1 MNLSNLRYFLFI
13 VFIAVFTNS
22 NAQNQQDNCPS
33 SPSIVL
39 EHFTVGPY
47 IQGGRVAVFFDPQG
61 IYELDNQFVLELS
74 DSSGDFTSAT
84 ILSTKDEFFIPI
96 LNGVIPSTTPAGS
109 AYKLKI
115 RSTNPVSEVET
126 DSFEIISDSSADLT
140 AGTIEFIN
148 NSATDLSDFIKCVD
162 LDANNYFLGY
172 KNKGQNSVTPPIED
186 PIRLKSSGGSASSK
200 DVRILIAGTWESIPL
215 SGLGQFSIPSGLPVG
230 YYLIEIDRTI
240 QGSSVEYHHT
250 SGFIFHFNTGNT
262 GIANTSEEDVCVNQI
277 VGFEVAS
284 PVMSTNYP
292 GSLYSIFY
300 GDEDQ
305 NIAANTEYY
314 THSRLQECN
323 TLEHVYDLATC
334 SSEFK
339 DNNVDELG
347 YYFKLDFKLLS
358 KGIFDGET
366 PGEFIC
372 DDYTQNGNGTTKW
385 VNVSLKPD
393 ADFETNPEICE
404 GTILTATDISLVGA
418 YGYGPQ
424 CETEYRIYWEV
435 LFPGSTVWDSVTED
449 LGWIDIDGNLN
460 IPGDVTLGQPGCWE
474 IKLKIRNPFGC
485 VQTDIVTKT
494 VVVEP
499 EPNSSFTYDP
509 TNLLCAP
516 QLIDFTNTSNT
527 EGFSEACGSPDYTW
541 TVTPVGTP
549 ATVTGFNF
557 IVDPNLAGDPENY
570 VNPTINFTQPGTYS
584 VVLNTSNVCGE
595 DDSEPVLIEIIGD
608 PTVNFPVP
616 SLAACQDLPGQTVDG
631 FILDFLNNIAISP
644 IYSQAPY
651 EPSSYTW
658 TITGPGVTAADYT
671 FLNGT
676 DASSDFPIIK
686 FSAYKTYTI
695 TVLVDGNCENSSS
708 DTIIFIYEQ
717 TPIITNTDTEQEI
730 CSGGT
735 TQLIQITSDMD
746 PETIYSI
753 SITADPAISGY
764 DPALNSGD
772 TIPAMVLT
780 NSSNV
785 PANLVYS
792 VSPEVDNCQGATVN
806 FTITVN
812 PTPVIPTLTAEICS
826 EETFVVIPVNNPP
839 TAIVP
844 ANTTYTWT
852 VVDNTNVTGDT
863 NETTPQSSISQT
875 LTNATNSV
883 QTVEYTVT
891 PISGADGLCEGVP
904 FTLIVQVDPKP
915 SLDDVVLPAI
925 CSGETFNHLPVEAG
939 GINGTD
945 SIPVNT
951 TYTWTVVD
959 ANGLVTGDS
968 NETIGQTSISQTL
981 TNGSNVPQTLVYT
994 VTPTSGDQGNCVGAE
1009 FTLTIVVN
1017 PTPVIPTLTAEIC
1030 SEETFVVIPVN
1041 NPPTAIV
1048 PANTTYT
1055 WTVVDNTNVT
1065 GDTNETT
1072 PQSSISQTLTNATN
1086 SVQTVEYTVT
1096 PISGADGLCEG
1107 VPFTLIVQV
1116 DPKPSL
1122 DDVVLPAI
1130 CSGETFNHLPVEAG
1144 GINGTDSIPVNTTY
1158 TWTVVDAN
1166 GLVTGDSN
1174 ETIGQTS
1181 ISQTLTNG
1189 SNVPQTLVYTVT
1201 PTSGDQGNCVGAE
1214 FTLTIVVNPTP
1225 VIPTLTAEICSEET
1239 FVVIPVNNPP
1249 TAIVPANTTY
1259 TWTVVD
1265 NTNVTGDTNETTPQ
1279 SSISQTLTNATN
1291 SVQTVEYTVT
1301 PISGADGLCEGV
1313 PFTLIVQVDP
1323 KPSLDDVVLPAIC
1336 SGETFNH
1343 LPVEAGGI
1351 NGTDSIPVNT
1361 TYTWTVVDA
1370 NGLVTGDS
1378 NETIGQ
1384 SSISQTLTN
1393 GSNVPQ
1399 TLVYTVTPTSGDQG
1413 NCVGAEFTL
1422 TIVVNP
1428 TPTISAIPSQT
1439 ICGGTEFETTTFVSD
1454 VTGVSYTWV
1463 LTNAGI
1469 PAQITDYPSPSGTG
1483 NITGVVIQNTGSDAY
1498 TLIYDISV
1506 NYEGCPGNTEQFSIT
1521 VEPAPSV
1528 NFDILDQSVC
1538 SGGTS
1543 LQVNLDSDTS
1553 PVDISWNID
1562 PSIYPAITG
1571 ITTNNG
1577 TNVIPAF
1584 NLTNSGSEPVVL
1596 VFSAEAVTTSAGACP
1611 GSPVLYSITV
1621 NPAAEMDAVTNFV
1634 YCNDED
1640 TQEITFSTSITEG
1653 TTEYNWV
1660 IDTNIGLTPLT
1671 GTGPIPSFVAEN
1683 NSNDPII
1690 ATVTVDP
1697 VFSNV
1702 TDPTV
1707 ECDGVQR
1714 TFTITINPSPQITNT
1729 ENSQTICSE
1738 EPSTLVEWTSSVV
1751 NGTPTS
1757 YTWTFVSATTGLS
1770 GFSTSPGTGDLPVFT
1785 NLANA
1790 SNAIG
1795 ELVYEVIPSS
1805 LGCTGL
1811 PFEYTI
1817 FINPVIAIT
1826 NAETSQTMCSE
1837 DTSSAV
1843 VLENTNAALAVDYN
1857 WELDL
1862 STVPAGTTGLE
1873 INGVGNLPAMTVE
1886 ITDPATANIDYII
1899 TPVFDGCDGTPFTYT
1914 LTVDPRPI
1922 MDPILPQT
1930 ICGSTAF
1937 TTPILG
1943 ADVVGTVFSWE
1954 LLDVANIPVTITA
1967 YPTDITQPLVGGTIF
1982 NSGTSAYTLTY
1993 EFTPSFNGCDGLP
2006 VSFEITINP
2015 SPIVV
2020 LSLDNQ
2026 EVCSGSTTQSF
2037 TASSDTDP
2045 STTYQWNVVS
2055 NASAL
2060 DGADPVSGTTNTIP
2074 SFTVTNGGTTPIDIE
2089 IEVIASTSGITV
2101 CPGIPTVHTITVV
2114 PDPTVTIESAAPTPI
2129 CIDGTISDIEV
2140 STTGGTGSVS
2150 YDWYI
2155 SDVAGT
2161 LISIH
2166 PNSTDSA
2173 TFNPGVFTTAGEFY
2187 FVAVAN
2193 FDGSGCD
2200 QAPSLVVTVEVV
2212 NDPVLTA
2219 PLSTQTICESSTP
2232 TDLEV
2237 IATGGTGT
2245 YSYQWFSN
2253 TTNTT
2258 TGSTL
2263 LTGATTSIHTP
2274 ATTPPG
2280 TVYYYCVVTTDAS
2293 GCETTSSLSE
2303 VIVNEGP
2310 SISQQPLATQTVCLD
2325 GTTTPLEVDY
2335 INGVGTPTYQWYSS
2349 GLTCDTSD
2357 LSNPILGETT
2367 NTFTPPSTPVSS
2379 INYFAVLTFADGGC
2393 DPIKSACALVTVV
2406 PDPTVTI
2413 ESAAPTPICID
2424 GTISDIEVSTTGG
2437 TGSVSYDWYI
2447 SDVAGTLI
2455 SIHPNSTDSAT
2466 FNPGVF
2472 TTAGEFYFVAVANF
2486 DGSGCDQAPSLVV
2499 TVEVVNDPV
2508 LTAPLSTQTICESS
2522 TPTDL
2527 EVIATGGTGT
2537 YSYQWFSNTTNTTTG
2552 STLLTGATT
2561 SIHTP
2566 ATTPPG
2572 TVYYYCVVT
2581 TDASGCETTSSL
2593 SEVIVNEGPSISQQ
2607 PLATQTV
2614 CLDGTTTPLEV
2625 DYINGV
2631 GTPTYQ
2637 WYSSGLTCDTSDLSN
2652 PILGETTNTFTPPST
2667 PVSSINYFAVL
2678 TFADGGCDPIKSACA
2693 LVTVVPDPTVTIESA
2708 APTPICI
2715 DGTISDIEVSTT
2727 GGTGSVSYDWYISDV
2742 AGTLISIHP
2751 NSTDS
2756 ATFNPG
2762 VFTTAGE
2769 FYFVA
2774 VANFDG
2780 SGCDQAPSLV
2790 VTVEVVNDPVLTA
2803 PLSTQTICESS
2814 TPTDLEVIA
2823 TGGTGTYS
2831 YQWFSNTTNTTTGS
2845 TLLTGATTS
2854 IHTPATTPPGTV
2866 YYYCVVTTDASG
2878 CETTSSLSEVIV
2890 NEGPSISQQPLA
2902 TQTVCLDGT
2911 TTPLEVDYINGV
2923 GTPTYQWYS
2932 SGLTCDT
2939 SDLSNP
2945 ILGETTNTFTPP
2957 STPVSSIN
2965 YFAVLTFAD
2974 GGCDPIKSACALVTV
2989 VPDPTVTIESAAPT
3003 PICIDGTIS
3012 DIEVSTTGGTGSVS
3026 YDWYISDVAGTLIS
3040 IHPNSTDS
3048 ATFNPGVFTT
3058 AGEFYFVAV
3067 ANFDG
3072 SGCDQAPSLVVTV
3085 EVVNDPV
3092 LTAPLSTQT
3101 ICESSTPTDLEVI
3114 ATGGTG
3120 TYSYQWFSNTTNTTT
3135 GSTLLTGATTS
3146 IHTPAT
3152 TPPGTV
3158 YYYCVVTTDASG
3170 CETTSSLSE
3179 VIVNEGPSIS
3189 QQPLATQTVC
3199 LDGTTTPLEVD
3210 YINGVGTPT
3219 YQWYSSGLTCDTS
3232 DLSNPILGE
3241 TTNTFTPPST
3251 PVSSINY
3258 FAVLTFADGGCDP
3271 IKSACALV
3279 NVGEVPVIDDVQVI
3293 ICSEANFNVSPTNG
3307 GGINANDIVPA
3318 TTEYTWT
3325 VVAPTFISGAS
3336 DNLVQAASIFQTLV
3350 NATNTVQEVVYTV
3363 TPISTAIGECIG
3375 DSFTITVF
3383 VNPTP
3388 AIADKTLTL
3397 CSEEPF
3403 SFTASGDGSAGSDTV
3418 PANTTYTWTVV
3429 DNPNITG
3436 ETTDT
3441 TGTPSLDQTL
3451 INQTNTPQLVVY
3463 TITPES
3469 DFGCV
3474 GDEFTLT
3481 VTVDPVPFILDTAL
3495 EICSGEAFTVTPLND
3510 EPTEIVPA
3518 NTTYTWTVST
3528 NVNIT
3533 GASDVTVGENLIN
3546 QTLININPLNV
3557 PEDITYTVIPLSGV
3571 CAGSPFEITVTVK
3584 PNPQVFVSIPD
3595 QTACSGDLFSQVD
3608 FTSSVPN
3615 TTYQYDLLDPT
3626 LVPAGVSGY
3635 LANVTGTGDFFPAL
3649 TLTNTTTDPFTLTY
3663 SVEPLSEGCNG
3674 TPVTFDITINPSPGI
3689 IFSETDQELCDL
3701 GTSVAVTL
3709 TSASPNV
3716 NIQWS
3721 TTVPLGLLGVG
3732 VLTGTDEIPVYTLD
3746 NTTNAP
3752 IDLVFTASA
3761 TTNDASACPG
3771 ADFTYT
3777 ITVNPT
3783 TTIDAIGDQIICSR
3797 DGFTDVF
3804 ITSPTTPLGSL
3815 TYEWEV
3821 TAAGP
3826 SLSGF
3831 TPDSAGPIAFTTPI
3845 LGETIL
3851 NASNLSEDL
3860 VYTLTPF
3867 FNGCVGDTQEFTITV
3882 NPTPEIFAMIDTI
3895 CSEDTFDV
3903 NPINGDPTV
3912 ATIVPSNTTY
3922 VWTVVDNP
3930 NVTGDSDE
3938 ALPQTS
3944 ISQTLVNETNVTQD
3958 VVYTITPISDLGCDG
3973 PTFELT
3979 VTVESRPIISDK
3991 IDGICSGDTFTVTP
4005 TDNAPLEIV
4014 PTNTLYT
4021 WTVVPAAD
4029 NAFVTGFSDVTVPT
4043 APISQTLIN
4052 LSDDVRIITYI
4063 VTPSSGTCIGLPF
4076 ELEVTL
4082 SPRPFIEDVV
4092 VDPICSED
4100 TFVVSPQTGVPNA
4113 NIVVPIGTTYTW
4125 TVVANPNVDGE
4136 SDEIVPQTEISQT
4149 LTNTTSVTQTIEY
4162 TVTPLSTGCAGLTFQ
4177 VFVDVKPRPFIVAGP
4192 QTQDTQ
4198 CSGSPF
4204 VIAPQDGVPT
4214 ADTIVPVG
4222 TQYTWVISVGNSNLT
4237 GWSDQLT
4244 AVDIITQTLTN
4255 SSNTPQQII
4264 YSITP
4269 EADGCVG
4276 PTFDAVIT
4284 IEPKPFVSNVIQ
4296 DLCDSTSYIL
4306 SPVNGVSP
4314 DTTSI
4319 IPDVTLYTWGAPT
4332 VTGGITGGSVGVDE
4346 AFFDTGVLENPTTNF
4361 QTAVFTITPNYY
4373 VPSNLT
4379 TPQCIGD
4386 TFTVTITLSPSPEIN
4401 EVITNIACS
4410 FSALC
4415 EASIDISPV
4424 GIAPFTYN
4432 WTSLE
4437 GNPIADPTAE
4447 DIADLCPGTYEL
4459 AITDNSNCTYIFQ
4472 YLVEPPTPVDFTLER
4487 RVDISCNNVD
4497 VPPCDGYI
4505 EMSLTGGTLPYALI
4519 EYYTETIP
4527 NSGVFDA
4534 GPFFN
4539 AVNPLELS
4547 NACEGNYVMK
4557 VVDAN
4562 GCLFVSDTITIEQ
4575 LNTPVSLTS
4584 TLSEFNGFNIDCTTA
4599 NTGFVSV
4606 DLSGGSGTYNYSF
4619 ENNFGAVLFDGTL
4632 ITAPAT
4638 ILFDNL
4644 VAGDYTLIV
4653 EDPNCPN
4660 QIIQTYTLTEPTPV
4674 IVTATLVDPILCFG
4688 ELATYEV
4695 TATGGVPPYTGI
4707 GFVDVFSGPGVFV
4720 VTDSNGC
4727 SAQDVTVVT
4736 EPAQVLATDIVN
4748 DALCFEDEG
4757 ALVVT
4762 PTGGTGILTVS
4773 LFDAANVFIRSLLT
4787 TQGVAVQFDEFEG
4800 AYFYNVT
4807 DENNCEFGPIAITI
4821 GEPGPIEIVDTVVT
4835 QPDCNTVPAW
4845 AFNNGSICITI
4856 TGGTNPFPIGAGWV
4870 DNGGGQWCLSGL
4882 TEGTY
4887 PLDVTDING
4896 CPLFVPVPDVILT
4909 RPPEITAF
4917 FTDTLAI
4924 DCATDTATQ
4933 TNVIFVSGGV
4943 PPYEITWSGGVWD
4956 PATQEVMQTS
4966 VGGIYTAFV
4975 NDQYGIA
4982 NGCPPIPFVLD
4993 PITFFEFGIA
5003 DFTLNSLNSDFCGI
5017 FAIDDPVNF
5026 QNTSFGDVV
5035 NFTWNFGD
5043 GSAPLSGVDAP
5054 THIYNQL
5061 GEYTID
5067 LTVEDAYGCFDTYSE
5082 TIKVTKGYEIVL
5094 PNAFTPNGDGINET
5108 MRPVF
5113 SCMTNVQMGIYDTW
5127 GSLLYAEEGDTIT
5140 GWDGTIDGNPVEN
5153 GNYIMVVTAETFN
5166 GQVIEMNGP
5175 VTLIK

>member
-96 LNGVIPSTTPAGS
+96 LNGVIPLTTPAGS

-140 AGTIEFIN
+140 VGTIEFIN

-200 DVRILIAGTWESIPL
+200 DVRILVAGTWESIPL

-262 GIANTSEEDVCVNQI
+262 GIANTSEEDVCVNEI

-292 GSLYSIFY
+292 GSLYSISY

-323 TLEHVYDLATC
+323 TLEHVYNLATC

-347 YYFKLDFKLLS
+347 YYYKLDFKLLS

-424 CETEYRIYWEV
+424 CETEYRRYWEV

-485 VQTDIVTKT
+485 VQTDIITKT

-557 IVDPNLAGDPENY
+557 IIDPNLAGDPENY

-584 VVLNTSNVCGE
+584 VVLNTSNVCGD

-616 SLAACQDLPGQTVDG
+616 SLAACQALPGQTVDG

-658 TITGPGVTAADYT
+658 TITGPGVTAADYI

-812 PTPVIPTLTAEICS
+812 PTPVIPNLTAEICS
-826 EETFVVIPVNNPP
+826 EQTFVVIPVNNPP
-839 TAIVP
+839 TSIVP
-844 ANTTYTWT
+844 ANTTYTWI

-863 NETTPQSSISQT
+863 NETTPQISISQT

-883 QTVEYTVT
+883 QSVEYTVT
-891 PISGADGLCEGVP
+891 PISGADGLCEGAP

-915 SLDDVVLPAI
+915 TLDDVVLPAI

-945 SIPVNT
+945 SIPANT

-1017 PTPVIPTLTAEIC
+1017 PTP
-1030 SEETFVVIPVN
+1030 
-1041 NPPTAIV
+1041 
-1048 PANTTYT
+1048 
-1055 WTVVDNTNVT
+1055 
-1065 GDTNETT
+1065 
-1072 PQSSISQTLTNATN
+1072 
-1086 SVQTVEYTVT
+1086 
-1096 PISGADGLCEG
+1096 
-1107 VPFTLIVQV
+1107 
-1116 DPKPSL
+1116 
-1122 DDVVLPAI
+1122 
-1130 CSGETFNHLPVEAG
+1130 
-1144 GINGTDSIPVNTTY
+1144 
-1158 TWTVVDAN
+1158 
-1166 GLVTGDSN
+1166 
-1174 ETIGQTS
+1174 
-1181 ISQTLTNG
+1181 
-1189 SNVPQTLVYTVT
+1189 
-1201 PTSGDQGNCVGAE
+1201 
-1214 FTLTIVVNPTP
+1214 
-1225 VIPTLTAEICSEET
+1225 
-1239 FVVIPVNNPP
+1239 
-1249 TAIVPANTTY
+1249 
-1259 TWTVVD
+1259 
-1265 NTNVTGDTNETTPQ
+1265 
-1279 SSISQTLTNATN
+1279 
-1291 SVQTVEYTVT
+1291 
-1301 PISGADGLCEGV
+1301 
-1313 PFTLIVQVDP
+1313 
-1323 KPSLDDVVLPAIC
+1323 
-1336 SGETFNH
+1336 
-1343 LPVEAGGI
+1343 
-1351 NGTDSIPVNT
+1351 
-1361 TYTWTVVDA
+1361 
-1370 NGLVTGDS
+1370 
-1378 NETIGQ
+1378 
-1384 SSISQTLTN
+1384 
-1393 GSNVPQ
+1393 
-1399 TLVYTVTPTSGDQG
+1399 
-1413 NCVGAEFTL
+1413 
-1422 TIVVNP
+1422 
-1428 TPTISAIPSQT
+1428 TISAIPSQT
-1439 ICGGTEFETTTFVSD
+1439 ICGGTEFVTTTFVSD

-1469 PAQITDYPSPSGTG
+1469 PTQITDYPSPSGTG

-1634 YCNDED
+1634 YCDGEV

-1757 YTWTFVSATTGLS
+1757 YSWTFVSATTGLS

-2173 TFNPGVFTTAGEFY
+2173 TFNPGVFTTAGEFH

-2219 PLSTQTICESSTP
+2219 PLSTQTICENSTP

-2310 SISQQPLATQTVCLD
+2310 SISQEPLATQTVCLD
-2325 GTTTPLEVDY
+2325 GITTPLEVDY

-2367 NTFTPPSTPVSS
+2367 NTFTPPSIPVGS

-2393 DPIKSACALVTVV
+2393 DPIV
-2406 PDPTVTI
+2406 
-2413 ESAAPTPICID
+2413 
-2424 GTISDIEVSTTGG
+2424 
-2437 TGSVSYDWYI
+2437 
-2447 SDVAGTLI
+2447 
-2455 SIHPNSTDSAT
+2455 
-2466 FNPGVF
+2466 
-2472 TTAGEFYFVAVANF
+2472 
-2486 DGSGCDQAPSLVV
+2486 
-2499 TVEVVNDPV
+2499 
-2508 LTAPLSTQTICESS
+2508 
-2522 TPTDL
+2522 
-2527 EVIATGGTGT
+2527 
-2537 YSYQWFSNTTNTTTG
+2537 
-2552 STLLTGATT
+2552 
-2561 SIHTP
+2561 
-2566 ATTPPG
+2566 
-2572 TVYYYCVVT
+2572 
-2581 TDASGCETTSSL
+2581 
-2593 SEVIVNEGPSISQQ
+2593 
-2607 PLATQTV
+2607 
-2614 CLDGTTTPLEV
+2614 
-2625 DYINGV
+2625 
-2631 GTPTYQ
+2631 
-2637 WYSSGLTCDTSDLSN
+2637 
-2652 PILGETTNTFTPPST
+2652 
-2667 PVSSINYFAVL
+2667 
-2678 TFADGGCDPIKSACA
+2678 
-2693 LVTVVPDPTVTIESA
+2693 
-2708 APTPICI
+2708 
-2715 DGTISDIEVSTT
+2715 
-2727 GGTGSVSYDWYISDV
+2727 
-2742 AGTLISIHP
+2742 
-2751 NSTDS
+2751 
-2756 ATFNPG
+2756 
-2762 VFTTAGE
+2762 
-2769 FYFVA
+2769 
-2774 VANFDG
+2774 
-2780 SGCDQAPSLV
+2780 
-2790 VTVEVVNDPVLTA
+2790 
-2803 PLSTQTICESS
+2803 
-2814 TPTDLEVIA
+2814 
-2823 TGGTGTYS
+2823 
-2831 YQWFSNTTNTTTGS
+2831 
-2845 TLLTGATTS
+2845 
-2854 IHTPATTPPGTV
+2854 
-2866 YYYCVVTTDASG
+2866 
-2878 CETTSSLSEVIV
+2878 
-2890 NEGPSISQQPLA
+2890 
-2902 TQTVCLDGT
+2902 
-2911 TTPLEVDYINGV
+2911 
-2923 GTPTYQWYS
+2923 
-2932 SGLTCDT
+2932 
-2939 SDLSNP
+2939 
-2945 ILGETTNTFTPP
+2945 
-2957 STPVSSIN
+2957 
-2965 YFAVLTFAD
+2965 
-2974 GGCDPIKSACALVTV
+2974 
-2989 VPDPTVTIESAAPT
+2989 
-3003 PICIDGTIS
+3003 
-3012 DIEVSTTGGTGSVS
+3012 
-3026 YDWYISDVAGTLIS
+3026 
-3040 IHPNSTDS
+3040 
-3048 ATFNPGVFTT
+3048 
-3058 AGEFYFVAV
+3058 
-3067 ANFDG
+3067 
-3072 SGCDQAPSLVVTV
+3072 
-3085 EVVNDPV
+3085 
-3092 LTAPLSTQT
+3092 
-3101 ICESSTPTDLEVI
+3101 
-3114 ATGGTG
+3114 
-3120 TYSYQWFSNTTNTTT
+3120 
-3135 GSTLLTGATTS
+3135 
-3146 IHTPAT
+3146 
-3152 TPPGTV
+3152 
-3158 YYYCVVTTDASG
+3158 
-3170 CETTSSLSE
+3170 
-3179 VIVNEGPSIS
+3179 
-3189 QQPLATQTVC
+3189 
-3199 LDGTTTPLEVD
+3199 
-3210 YINGVGTPT
+3210 
-3219 YQWYSSGLTCDTS
+3219 
-3232 DLSNPILGE
+3232 
-3241 TTNTFTPPST
+3241 
-3251 PVSSINY
+3251 
-3258 FAVLTFADGGCDP
+3258 
-3271 IKSACALV
+3271 SACALV
-3279 NVGEVPVIDDVQVI
+3279 NVGEIPVIDDVQVI

-3325 VVAPTFISGAS
+3325 VVAPAFISGAS

-3350 NATNTVQEVVYTV
+3350 NATNTVQQVVYTV

-3388 AIADKTLTL
+3388 TIADKTLTL

-3436 ETTDT
+3436 ETNDT
-3441 TGTPSLDQTL
+3441 TGTTSLDQTL

-3533 GASDVTVGENLIN
+3533 GASDVTVGENLII

-3626 LVPAGVSGY
+3626 LVPAGISGY

-3752 IDLVFTASA
+3752 IDLVFIASA

-3867 FNGCVGDTQEFTITV
+3867 FNGCAGDTQEFTITV

-3912 ATIVPSNTTY
+3912 ATIVPANTTY

-3930 NVTGDSDE
+3930 NLAGDSDE

-3991 IDGICSGDTFTVTP
+3991 IDGICSGDTFIVTP

-4100 TFVVSPQTGVPNA
+4100 TFVVSPQTGVPNT

-4136 SDEIVPQTEISQT
+4136 SDEIVPQSEISQT

-4314 DTTSI
+4314 DATSI

-4386 TFTVTITLSPSPEIN
+4386 AFTVTITLSPSPEIN

-4472 YLVEPPTPVDFTLER
+4472 YVVEPPTPVDFTLER

-4527 NSGVFDA
+4527 NNGVFDA

-4562 GCLFVSDTITIEQ
+4562 GCLFVSDTIVIEQ

-4619 ENNFGAVLFDGTL
+4619 ENNVGAVLFDGTL

-4736 EPAQVLATDIVN
+4736 EPTQVLATDIVN

-4757 ALVVT
+4757 SLVVT
-4762 PTGGTGILTVS
+4762 PTGGTGVLTVS
-4773 LFDAANVFIRSLLT
+4773 LFDGTIGFIRSLLT

-4909 RPPEITAF
+4909 RPPEITTF

-5054 THIYNQL
+5054 THVYNQL

>member
-968 NETIGQTSISQTL
+968 NETLGQT
-981 TNGSNVPQTLVYT
+981 
-994 VTPTSGDQGNCVGAE
+994 
-1009 FTLTIVVN
+1009 
-1017 PTPVIPTLTAEIC
+1017 
-1030 SEETFVVIPVN
+1030 
-1041 NPPTAIV
+1041 
-1048 PANTTYT
+1048 
-1055 WTVVDNTNVT
+1055 
-1065 GDTNETT
+1065 
-1072 PQSSISQTLTNATN
+1072 
-1086 SVQTVEYTVT
+1086 
-1096 PISGADGLCEG
+1096 
-1107 VPFTLIVQV
+1107 
-1116 DPKPSL
+1116 
-1122 DDVVLPAI
+1122 
-1130 CSGETFNHLPVEAG
+1130 
-1144 GINGTDSIPVNTTY
+1144 
-1158 TWTVVDAN
+1158 
-1166 GLVTGDSN
+1166 
-1174 ETIGQTS
+1174 
-1181 ISQTLTNG
+1181 
-1189 SNVPQTLVYTVT
+1189 
-1201 PTSGDQGNCVGAE
+1201 
-1214 FTLTIVVNPTP
+1214 
-1225 VIPTLTAEICSEET
+1225 
-1239 FVVIPVNNPP
+1239 
-1249 TAIVPANTTY
+1249 
-1259 TWTVVD
+1259 
-1265 NTNVTGDTNETTPQ
+1265 
-1279 SSISQTLTNATN
+1279 
-1291 SVQTVEYTVT
+1291 
-1301 PISGADGLCEGV
+1301 
-1313 PFTLIVQVDP
+1313 
-1323 KPSLDDVVLPAIC
+1323 
-1336 SGETFNH
+1336 
-1343 LPVEAGGI
+1343 
-1351 NGTDSIPVNT
+1351 
-1361 TYTWTVVDA
+1361 
-1370 NGLVTGDS
+1370 
-1378 NETIGQ
+1378 
-1384 SSISQTLTN
+1384 SISQTLTN

-2101 CPGIPTVHTITVV
+2101 CPGIPTVHTI
-2114 PDPTVTIESAAPTPI
+2114 
-2129 CIDGTISDIEV
+2129 
-2140 STTGGTGSVS
+2140 
-2150 YDWYI
+2150 
-2155 SDVAGT
+2155 
-2161 LISIH
+2161 
-2166 PNSTDSA
+2166 
-2173 TFNPGVFTTAGEFY
+2173 
-2187 FVAVAN
+2187 
-2193 FDGSGCD
+2193 
-2200 QAPSLVVTVEVV
+2200 
-2212 NDPVLTA
+2212 
-2219 PLSTQTICESSTP
+2219 
-2232 TDLEV
+2232 
-2237 IATGGTGT
+2237 
-2245 YSYQWFSN
+2245 
-2253 TTNTT
+2253 
-2258 TGSTL
+2258 
-2263 LTGATTSIHTP
+2263 
-2274 ATTPPG
+2274 
-2280 TVYYYCVVTTDAS
+2280 
-2293 GCETTSSLSE
+2293 
-2303 VIVNEGP
+2303 
-2310 SISQQPLATQTVCLD
+2310 
-2325 GTTTPLEVDY
+2325 
-2335 INGVGTPTYQWYSS
+2335 
-2349 GLTCDTSD
+2349 
-2357 LSNPILGETT
+2357 
-2367 NTFTPPSTPVSS
+2367 
-2379 INYFAVLTFADGGC
+2379 
-2393 DPIKSACALVTVV
+2393 
-2406 PDPTVTI
+2406 
-2413 ESAAPTPICID
+2413 
-2424 GTISDIEVSTTGG
+2424 
-2437 TGSVSYDWYI
+2437 
-2447 SDVAGTLI
+2447 
-2455 SIHPNSTDSAT
+2455 
-2466 FNPGVF
+2466 
-2472 TTAGEFYFVAVANF
+2472 
-2486 DGSGCDQAPSLVV
+2486 
-2499 TVEVVNDPV
+2499 
-2508 LTAPLSTQTICESS
+2508 
-2522 TPTDL
+2522 
-2527 EVIATGGTGT
+2527 
-2537 YSYQWFSNTTNTTTG
+2537 
-2552 STLLTGATT
+2552 
-2561 SIHTP
+2561 
-2566 ATTPPG
+2566 
-2572 TVYYYCVVT
+2572 
-2581 TDASGCETTSSL
+2581 
-2593 SEVIVNEGPSISQQ
+2593 
-2607 PLATQTV
+2607 
-2614 CLDGTTTPLEV
+2614 
-2625 DYINGV
+2625 
-2631 GTPTYQ
+2631 
-2637 WYSSGLTCDTSDLSN
+2637 
-2652 PILGETTNTFTPPST
+2652 
-2667 PVSSINYFAVL
+2667 
-2678 TFADGGCDPIKSACA
+2678 
-2693 LVTVVPDPTVTIESA
+2693 
-2708 APTPICI
+2708 
-2715 DGTISDIEVSTT
+2715 
-2727 GGTGSVSYDWYISDV
+2727 
-2742 AGTLISIHP
+2742 
-2751 NSTDS
+2751 
-2756 ATFNPG
+2756 
-2762 VFTTAGE
+2762 
-2769 FYFVA
+2769 
-2774 VANFDG
+2774 
-2780 SGCDQAPSLV
+2780 
-2790 VTVEVVNDPVLTA
+2790 
-2803 PLSTQTICESS
+2803 
-2814 TPTDLEVIA
+2814 
-2823 TGGTGTYS
+2823 
-2831 YQWFSNTTNTTTGS
+2831 
-2845 TLLTGATTS
+2845 
-2854 IHTPATTPPGTV
+2854 
-2866 YYYCVVTTDASG
+2866 
-2878 CETTSSLSEVIV
+2878 
-2890 NEGPSISQQPLA
+2890 
-2902 TQTVCLDGT
+2902 
-2911 TTPLEVDYINGV
+2911 
-2923 GTPTYQWYS
+2923 
-2932 SGLTCDT
+2932 
-2939 SDLSNP
+2939 
-2945 ILGETTNTFTPP
+2945 
-2957 STPVSSIN
+2957 
-2965 YFAVLTFAD
+2965 
-2974 GGCDPIKSACALVTV
+2974 TV

>member
-968 NETIGQTSISQTL
+968 NETL
-981 TNGSNVPQTLVYT
+981 
-994 VTPTSGDQGNCVGAE
+994 
-1009 FTLTIVVN
+1009 
-1017 PTPVIPTLTAEIC
+1017 
-1030 SEETFVVIPVN
+1030 
-1041 NPPTAIV
+1041 
-1048 PANTTYT
+1048 
-1055 WTVVDNTNVT
+1055 
-1065 GDTNETT
+1065 
-1072 PQSSISQTLTNATN
+1072 
-1086 SVQTVEYTVT
+1086 
-1096 PISGADGLCEG
+1096 
-1107 VPFTLIVQV
+1107 
-1116 DPKPSL
+1116 
-1122 DDVVLPAI
+1122 
-1130 CSGETFNHLPVEAG
+1130 
-1144 GINGTDSIPVNTTY
+1144 
-1158 TWTVVDAN
+1158 
-1166 GLVTGDSN
+1166 
-1174 ETIGQTS
+1174 GQTS

-1469 PAQITDYPSPSGTG
+1469 PAQITDYPSTSGTG

-2101 CPGIPTVHTITVV
+2101 CPGIPTVHTI
-2114 PDPTVTIESAAPTPI
+2114 
-2129 CIDGTISDIEV
+2129 
-2140 STTGGTGSVS
+2140 
-2150 YDWYI
+2150 
-2155 SDVAGT
+2155 
-2161 LISIH
+2161 
-2166 PNSTDSA
+2166 
-2173 TFNPGVFTTAGEFY
+2173 
-2187 FVAVAN
+2187 
-2193 FDGSGCD
+2193 
-2200 QAPSLVVTVEVV
+2200 
-2212 NDPVLTA
+2212 
-2219 PLSTQTICESSTP
+2219 
-2232 TDLEV
+2232 
-2237 IATGGTGT
+2237 
-2245 YSYQWFSN
+2245 
-2253 TTNTT
+2253 
-2258 TGSTL
+2258 
-2263 LTGATTSIHTP
+2263 
-2274 ATTPPG
+2274 
-2280 TVYYYCVVTTDAS
+2280 
-2293 GCETTSSLSE
+2293 
-2303 VIVNEGP
+2303 
-2310 SISQQPLATQTVCLD
+2310 
-2325 GTTTPLEVDY
+2325 
-2335 INGVGTPTYQWYSS
+2335 
-2349 GLTCDTSD
+2349 
-2357 LSNPILGETT
+2357 
-2367 NTFTPPSTPVSS
+2367 
-2379 INYFAVLTFADGGC
+2379 
-2393 DPIKSACALVTVV
+2393 
-2406 PDPTVTI
+2406 
-2413 ESAAPTPICID
+2413 
-2424 GTISDIEVSTTGG
+2424 
-2437 TGSVSYDWYI
+2437 
-2447 SDVAGTLI
+2447 
-2455 SIHPNSTDSAT
+2455 
-2466 FNPGVF
+2466 
-2472 TTAGEFYFVAVANF
+2472 
-2486 DGSGCDQAPSLVV
+2486 
-2499 TVEVVNDPV
+2499 
-2508 LTAPLSTQTICESS
+2508 
-2522 TPTDL
+2522 
-2527 EVIATGGTGT
+2527 
-2537 YSYQWFSNTTNTTTG
+2537 
-2552 STLLTGATT
+2552 
-2561 SIHTP
+2561 
-2566 ATTPPG
+2566 
-2572 TVYYYCVVT
+2572 
-2581 TDASGCETTSSL
+2581 
-2593 SEVIVNEGPSISQQ
+2593 
-2607 PLATQTV
+2607 
-2614 CLDGTTTPLEV
+2614 
-2625 DYINGV
+2625 
-2631 GTPTYQ
+2631 
-2637 WYSSGLTCDTSDLSN
+2637 
-2652 PILGETTNTFTPPST
+2652 
-2667 PVSSINYFAVL
+2667 
-2678 TFADGGCDPIKSACA
+2678 
-2693 LVTVVPDPTVTIESA
+2693 TVVPDPTVTIESA

>member
-96 LNGVIPSTTPAGS
+96 LNGVIPLTTPAGS

-140 AGTIEFIN
+140 VGTIEFIN

-200 DVRILIAGTWESIPL
+200 DVRILVAGTWESIPL

-262 GIANTSEEDVCVNQI
+262 GIANTSEEDVCVNEI

-292 GSLYSIFY
+292 GSLYSISY

-323 TLEHVYDLATC
+323 TLEHVYNLATC

-347 YYFKLDFKLLS
+347 YYYKLDFKLLS

-424 CETEYRIYWEV
+424 CETEYRRYWEV

-485 VQTDIVTKT
+485 VQTDIITKT

-557 IVDPNLAGDPENY
+557 IIDPNLAGDPENY

-584 VVLNTSNVCGE
+584 VVLNTSNVCGD

-616 SLAACQDLPGQTVDG
+616 SLAACQALPGQTVDG

-658 TITGPGVTAADYT
+658 TITGPGVTAADYI

-812 PTPVIPTLTAEICS
+812 PTPVIPNLTAEICS
-826 EETFVVIPVNNPP
+826 EQTFVVIPVNNPP
-839 TAIVP
+839 TSIVP
-844 ANTTYTWT
+844 ANTTYTWI

-863 NETTPQSSISQT
+863 NETTPQISISQT

-883 QTVEYTVT
+883 QSVEYTVT
-891 PISGADGLCEGVP
+891 PISGADGLCEGAP

-915 SLDDVVLPAI
+915 TLDDVVLPAI

-945 SIPVNT
+945 SIPANT

-1017 PTPVIPTLTAEIC
+1017 PTP
-1030 SEETFVVIPVN
+1030 
-1041 NPPTAIV
+1041 
-1048 PANTTYT
+1048 
-1055 WTVVDNTNVT
+1055 
-1065 GDTNETT
+1065 
-1072 PQSSISQTLTNATN
+1072 
-1086 SVQTVEYTVT
+1086 
-1096 PISGADGLCEG
+1096 
-1107 VPFTLIVQV
+1107 
-1116 DPKPSL
+1116 
-1122 DDVVLPAI
+1122 
-1130 CSGETFNHLPVEAG
+1130 
-1144 GINGTDSIPVNTTY
+1144 
-1158 TWTVVDAN
+1158 
-1166 GLVTGDSN
+1166 
-1174 ETIGQTS
+1174 
-1181 ISQTLTNG
+1181 
-1189 SNVPQTLVYTVT
+1189 
-1201 PTSGDQGNCVGAE
+1201 
-1214 FTLTIVVNPTP
+1214 
-1225 VIPTLTAEICSEET
+1225 
-1239 FVVIPVNNPP
+1239 
-1249 TAIVPANTTY
+1249 
-1259 TWTVVD
+1259 
-1265 NTNVTGDTNETTPQ
+1265 
-1279 SSISQTLTNATN
+1279 
-1291 SVQTVEYTVT
+1291 
-1301 PISGADGLCEGV
+1301 
-1313 PFTLIVQVDP
+1313 
-1323 KPSLDDVVLPAIC
+1323 
-1336 SGETFNH
+1336 
-1343 LPVEAGGI
+1343 
-1351 NGTDSIPVNT
+1351 
-1361 TYTWTVVDA
+1361 
-1370 NGLVTGDS
+1370 
-1378 NETIGQ
+1378 
-1384 SSISQTLTN
+1384 
-1393 GSNVPQ
+1393 
-1399 TLVYTVTPTSGDQG
+1399 
-1413 NCVGAEFTL
+1413 
-1422 TIVVNP
+1422 
-1428 TPTISAIPSQT
+1428 TISAIPSQT
-1439 ICGGTEFETTTFVSD
+1439 ICGGTEFVTTTFVSD

-1469 PAQITDYPSPSGTG
+1469 PTQITDYPSPSGTG

-1634 YCNDED
+1634 YCDGEV

-1757 YTWTFVSATTGLS
+1757 YSWTFVSATTGLS

-2074 SFTVTNGGTTPIDIE
+2074 SFTVTNGGTTPFDIE

-2129 CIDGTISDIEV
+2129 CIDGIISDIEV

-2173 TFNPGVFTTAGEFY
+2173 TFNPGVFTTAGEFH

-2219 PLSTQTICESSTP
+2219 PLSTQTICENSTP

-2310 SISQQPLATQTVCLD
+2310 SISQEPLATQTVCLD
-2325 GTTTPLEVDY
+2325 GITTPLEVDY

-2367 NTFTPPSTPVSS
+2367 NTFTPPSIPVGS

-2393 DPIKSACALVTVV
+2393 DPIV
-2406 PDPTVTI
+2406 
-2413 ESAAPTPICID
+2413 
-2424 GTISDIEVSTTGG
+2424 
-2437 TGSVSYDWYI
+2437 
-2447 SDVAGTLI
+2447 
-2455 SIHPNSTDSAT
+2455 
-2466 FNPGVF
+2466 
-2472 TTAGEFYFVAVANF
+2472 
-2486 DGSGCDQAPSLVV
+2486 
-2499 TVEVVNDPV
+2499 
-2508 LTAPLSTQTICESS
+2508 
-2522 TPTDL
+2522 
-2527 EVIATGGTGT
+2527 
-2537 YSYQWFSNTTNTTTG
+2537 
-2552 STLLTGATT
+2552 
-2561 SIHTP
+2561 
-2566 ATTPPG
+2566 
-2572 TVYYYCVVT
+2572 
-2581 TDASGCETTSSL
+2581 
-2593 SEVIVNEGPSISQQ
+2593 
-2607 PLATQTV
+2607 
-2614 CLDGTTTPLEV
+2614 
-2625 DYINGV
+2625 
-2631 GTPTYQ
+2631 
-2637 WYSSGLTCDTSDLSN
+2637 
-2652 PILGETTNTFTPPST
+2652 
-2667 PVSSINYFAVL
+2667 
-2678 TFADGGCDPIKSACA
+2678 
-2693 LVTVVPDPTVTIESA
+2693 
-2708 APTPICI
+2708 
-2715 DGTISDIEVSTT
+2715 
-2727 GGTGSVSYDWYISDV
+2727 
-2742 AGTLISIHP
+2742 
-2751 NSTDS
+2751 
-2756 ATFNPG
+2756 
-2762 VFTTAGE
+2762 
-2769 FYFVA
+2769 
-2774 VANFDG
+2774 
-2780 SGCDQAPSLV
+2780 
-2790 VTVEVVNDPVLTA
+2790 
-2803 PLSTQTICESS
+2803 
-2814 TPTDLEVIA
+2814 
-2823 TGGTGTYS
+2823 
-2831 YQWFSNTTNTTTGS
+2831 
-2845 TLLTGATTS
+2845 
-2854 IHTPATTPPGTV
+2854 
-2866 YYYCVVTTDASG
+2866 
-2878 CETTSSLSEVIV
+2878 
-2890 NEGPSISQQPLA
+2890 
-2902 TQTVCLDGT
+2902 
-2911 TTPLEVDYINGV
+2911 
-2923 GTPTYQWYS
+2923 
-2932 SGLTCDT
+2932 
-2939 SDLSNP
+2939 
-2945 ILGETTNTFTPP
+2945 
-2957 STPVSSIN
+2957 
-2965 YFAVLTFAD
+2965 
-2974 GGCDPIKSACALVTV
+2974 
-2989 VPDPTVTIESAAPT
+2989 
-3003 PICIDGTIS
+3003 
-3012 DIEVSTTGGTGSVS
+3012 
-3026 YDWYISDVAGTLIS
+3026 
-3040 IHPNSTDS
+3040 
-3048 ATFNPGVFTT
+3048 
-3058 AGEFYFVAV
+3058 
-3067 ANFDG
+3067 
-3072 SGCDQAPSLVVTV
+3072 
-3085 EVVNDPV
+3085 
-3092 LTAPLSTQT
+3092 
-3101 ICESSTPTDLEVI
+3101 
-3114 ATGGTG
+3114 
-3120 TYSYQWFSNTTNTTT
+3120 
-3135 GSTLLTGATTS
+3135 
-3146 IHTPAT
+3146 
-3152 TPPGTV
+3152 
-3158 YYYCVVTTDASG
+3158 
-3170 CETTSSLSE
+3170 
-3179 VIVNEGPSIS
+3179 
-3189 QQPLATQTVC
+3189 
-3199 LDGTTTPLEVD
+3199 
-3210 YINGVGTPT
+3210 
-3219 YQWYSSGLTCDTS
+3219 
-3232 DLSNPILGE
+3232 
-3241 TTNTFTPPST
+3241 
-3251 PVSSINY
+3251 
-3258 FAVLTFADGGCDP
+3258 
-3271 IKSACALV
+3271 SACALV
-3279 NVGEVPVIDDVQVI
+3279 NVGEIPVIDDVQVI

-3325 VVAPTFISGAS
+3325 VVAPAFISGAS

-3350 NATNTVQEVVYTV
+3350 NATNTVQQVVYTV

-3388 AIADKTLTL
+3388 TIADKTLTL

-3436 ETTDT
+3436 ETNDT
-3441 TGTPSLDQTL
+3441 TGTTSLDQTL

-3533 GASDVTVGENLIN
+3533 GASDVTVGENLII

-3626 LVPAGVSGY
+3626 LVPAGISGY

-3752 IDLVFTASA
+3752 IDLVFIASA

-3867 FNGCVGDTQEFTITV
+3867 FNGCAGDTQEFTITV

-3912 ATIVPSNTTY
+3912 ATIVPANTTY

-3930 NVTGDSDE
+3930 NVAGDSDE

-3991 IDGICSGDTFTVTP
+3991 IDGICSGDTFIVTP

-4100 TFVVSPQTGVPNA
+4100 TFVVSPQTGVPNT

-4136 SDEIVPQTEISQT
+4136 SDEIVPQSEISQT

-4314 DTTSI
+4314 DATSI

-4386 TFTVTITLSPSPEIN
+4386 AFTVTITLSPSPEIN

-4472 YLVEPPTPVDFTLER
+4472 YVVEPPTPVDFTLER

-4527 NSGVFDA
+4527 NNGVFDA

-4562 GCLFVSDTITIEQ
+4562 GCLFVSDTIVIEQ

-4619 ENNFGAVLFDGTL
+4619 ENNVGAVLFDGTL

-4736 EPAQVLATDIVN
+4736 EPTQVLATDIVN

-4757 ALVVT
+4757 SLVVT
-4762 PTGGTGILTVS
+4762 PTGGTGVLTVS
-4773 LFDAANVFIRSLLT
+4773 LFDGTIGFIRSLLT

-4956 PATQEVMQTS
+4956 PATQLLMQTS

-5054 THIYNQL
+5054 THVYNQL